1 MEADRIRALR
11 DFIQPQVPPEL
22 VEAIGAEIA
31 RHDAMGF
38 TPEQAEA
45 LNKFGIPY
53 LGGLDASEV
62 ASQVHAGEGPLFDK
76 MNGALVLGNPRY
88 QSQGELQKF
97 IQDKLLSDYTGMGWL
112 PSQVEELGRDPGYK
126 EMSPGAKMAHELAA
140 RADFIRRKGTDY
152 EGYQDT
158 LNNPNSGYG
167 IAELA
172 ADTQN
177 PETNIGTFMT
187 KMNGVLS
194 DAASQVGDWM
204 NGADTDGAGNAAIR
218 AIGADFNRMYPV
230 LTDEDGDWRTRD
242 KLIEDGRRAYAE
254 SQGMNADDYIQRFF
268 NKTGTAYQ
276 QNPFSNATAGTI
288 VSLGNGALDGTYG
301 GSRKQIV
308 EELATDAVPT
318 TALGAMPLVDSLPNI
333 PAILDGAVEDVMDGN
348 GREVWNQFKSYW
360 GNPDNYLG
368 RPEDVPTV
376 EKNMERFAEDD
387 KRRNQ
392 AVKTLE
398 QLNSQIRHPQQE
410 MFDKAKSVAAKAV
423 SSYRSPL
430 GNAIPR

>member
-11 DFIQPQVPPEL
+11 DYIKPQVPPEL
-22 VEAIGAEIA
+22 VEAIGAEMERAKRAGFLGFEEASPADVAQQLIA
-31 RHDAMGF
+31 GD
-38 TPEQAEA
+38 
-45 LNKFGIPY
+45 
-53 LGGLDASEV
+53 
-62 ASQVHAGEGPLFDK
+62 
-76 MNGALVLGNPRY
+76 
-88 QSQGELQKF
+88 GELANSLHNVLKYGSPQYRPNPDNALA
-97 IQDKLLSDYTGMGWL
+97 IEMQNRLLEGYTGIGWL

-167 IAELA
+167 IAEFA

-194 DAASQVGDWM
+194 DAASQFGDWM

-230 LTDEDGDWRTRD
+230 LTSEDGDWRTRD

-301 GSRKQIV
+301 GSRKQII

-368 RPEDVPTV
+368 RPEDVPTA
-376 EKNMERFAEDD
+376 EENMERFAEDD

-398 QLNSQIRHPQQE
+398 QINSQIRHPQQE
-410 MFDKAKSVAAKAV
+410 AFDKAKSVAANAV
-423 SSYRSPL
+423 SSYRAPL